1 MFLLIWDDQDTFL
14 LSVTKGGQ
22 MRPYEYPYPD
32 SWKMALREKQL
43 PPLDEGSEISTEQN
57 GERLLHANPICENG
71 LRLALG

>member
-1 MFLLIWDDQDTFL
+1 
-14 LSVTKGGQ
+14 

-43 PPLDEGSEISTEQN
+43 PPLDEDSEISTEQN

-71 LRLALG
+71 PRPALG